1 MKPLSTTNFRNITII
16 AHVDHGKTTLVDALL
31 KQNNAFSDREEP
43 GELIMD
49 SNPLEK
55 EKGITI
61 LAKNTSIRY
70 KDVKVNIIDTPGHAD
85 FSGEVERVMNMADG
99 CILLVDAVDGPMPQT
114 RYVLQQ
120 AINYGLTTIVVI
132 NKIDRPQRR
141 PKDVLNQIDDLFLD
155 LATNDSQLDYPVLYA
170 SARDG
175 YAVLN
180 IDDETDDGISP
191 LLDVILDRVPSPTG
205 SDSDPF
211 QILVTALDHDDYAG
225 QIAIGKISRGTIS
238 QKSKAALIGTNGS
251 IANHTIENTFIFDGM
266 QKVKVPQASAGEIV
280 AITGLENVHIGDTI
294 TDHANPEPLPPIHVD
309 EPTVK
314 MTFGVNTSP
323 LMGKEGDYHTTRE
336 LYKRLNDELRT
347 NVGLRVSPTDNTDEF
362 NVSGRGELHLSILAE
377 TMRRE
382 GYEFQV
388 SQAKPI
394 FKTVDGKT
402 HEPFENLHIETNE
415 SHYGVLTENLN
426 RRLAVLEDVVND
438 GSGILRLRF
447 LIPTR
452 GLIGFRSFFQN
463 ATRGDGIMSST
474 FAGYQIKTG
483 NVSRST
489 QGFLVASQAG
499 ISVAFGLTNAQE
511 RGKTMIGAGKQVYE
525 GMIVGLHTRPADL
538 AVNVC
543 KEKKLTN
550 MRSSTADIITKLIKP
565 LELSLEESLDII
577 SEEELIEIT
586 PDHLRL
592 RKRILSTTERLRFE
606 KRTKQT
612 ATVIK

>member
-1 MKPLSTTNFRNITII
+1 LSTTNFRNITII

-31 KQNNAFSDREEP
+31 KQNNTFDDREEP

-141 PKDVLNQIDDLFLD
+141 PNDVLNQIDDLFLD
-155 LATNDSQLDYPVLYA
+155 LATNDDQLDYPVLYA

-180 IDDETDDGISP
+180 LDDQPDDGISP
-191 LLDVILDRVPSPTG
+191 LLDVILDRVPSPKG

-238 QKSKAALIGTNGS
+238 QKSKAAVIGANGS
-251 IANHTIENTFIFDGM
+251 ISNHTVENTFVFDGM
-266 QKVKVPQASAGEIV
+266 QKVKVSHASVGEIV

-294 TDHANPEPLPPIHVD
+294 ADHEHPEPLPPIHVD

-336 LYKRLNDELRT
+336 LYKRLKDELRT

-394 FKTVDGKT
+394 FKLIDGKT
-402 HEPFENLHIETNE
+402 HEPYETLHIETNE

-426 RRLAVLEDVVND
+426 HRLAVLEDVVND

-474 FAGYQIKTG
+474 FAGYKFKTG
-483 NVSRST
+483 TVSQST

-499 ISVAFGLTNAQE
+499 TSVAFGLTNAQE
-511 RGKTMIGAGKQVYE
+511 RGKTMISAGKQVYE
-525 GMIVGLHTRPADL
+525 GMIVGLHKRPTDL

-550 MRSSTADIITKLIKP
+550 MRSSTADITTKLIKP
-565 LELSLEESLDII
+565 IELSLEESLDII

-606 KRTKQT
+606 KRIKQT
-612 ATVIK
+612 AAATK

>member
-1 MKPLSTTNFRNITII
+1 MSITNLRNITII

-31 KQNNAFSDREEP
+31 KQTNIFSEREEP

-61 LAKNTSIRY
+61 LAKNASIKY
-70 KDVKVNIIDTPGHAD
+70 KDVKVNIIDTPGHED
-85 FSGEVERVMNMADG
+85 FSGEVDRVMNMADG
-99 CILLVDAVDGPMPQT
+99 CILLVDSVDGPMPQT
-114 RYVLQQ
+114 RYVLRQ
-120 AINYGLTTIVVI
+120 AINYGLVPIVVI

-141 PKDVLNQIDDLFLD
+141 PKEVLNQIDDLFLE
-155 LATNDSQLDYPVLYA
+155 LASNESELEYPVLYS

-180 IDDETDDGISP
+180 IDDKPNGISP
-191 LLDVILDRVPSPTG
+191 LLDVILDRVPPPTG
-205 SDSDPF
+205 SVSAPF
-211 QILVTALDHDDYAG
+211 QLLVTALDHDDYVG
-225 QIAIGKISRGTIS
+225 QIAIGKLSRGTIS
-238 QKSKAALIGTNGS
+238 QKSKASLIS
-251 IANHTIENTFIFDGM
+251 INRTISNHTIENTFVFDGM
-266 QKVKVPQASAGEIV
+266 RKTKVSHASAGEIV
-280 AITGLENVHIGDTI
+280 AITGLDNVHIGDTI
-294 TDHANPEPLPPIHVD
+294 ADAANPEPLPPIHID

-336 LYKRLNDELRT
+336 LYKRLIEELRT
-347 NVGLRVSPTDNTDEF
+347 NVSLRVSRTDNTDAF

-394 FKTVDGKT
+394 FKTIDGKIQ
-402 HEPFENLHIETNE
+402 EPFENLYIETSE
-415 SHYGVLTENLN
+415 SYYGVLIENLN
-426 RRLAVLEDVVND
+426 LRLAVLEDVIND
-438 GSGILRLRF
+438 GQGNLRLRF

-452 GLIGFRSFFQN
+452 GLIGFRSFLQN
-463 ATRGDGIMSST
+463 ATRGDGRMSST
-474 FAGYQIKTG
+474 FAGYKSKQGKIRRL
-483 NVSRST
+483 N

-511 RGKTMIGAGKQVYE
+511 RGKIMIDVGKQVYE

-538 AVNVC
+538 GVNVC

-550 MRSSTADIITKLIKP
+550 MRSSTADIVTKLIKP
-565 LELSLEESLDII
+565 VELSLEESLDII

-586 PDHLRL
+586 PQHLRL
-592 RKRILSTTERLRFE
+592 RKRILSTTERLRYE
-606 KRTKQT
+606 KK
-612 ATVIK
+612 ILLNP

>member
-1 MKPLSTTNFRNITII
+1 MSTTNLRNITII

-31 KQNNAFSDREEP
+31 KQNNAFGEREEP

-61 LAKNTSIRY
+61 LAKNTSIKY

-120 AINYGLTTIVVI
+120 AFNYGLTPIVVI

-141 PKDVLNQIDDLFLD
+141 PKDVLNQIDDLFLE
-155 LATNDSQLDYPVLYA
+155 LATDDSQLEYPVLYA

-180 IDDETDDGISP
+180 IDDYPDDGISP
-191 LLDVILDRVPSPTG
+191 LLDVILDRVPAPIG
-205 SDSDPF
+205 SASEPF
-211 QILVTALDHDDYAG
+211 QLLVTALDHDDYAG
-225 QIAIGKISRGTIS
+225 QIAIGKIKRGTIS
-238 QKSKAALIGTNGS
+238 QKSKASLISTDGS
-251 IANHTIENTFIFDGM
+251 ISNHTIENTFIFDGM
-266 QKVKVPQASAGEIV
+266 QKTKVSNASAGEIV

-294 TDHANPEPLPPIHVD
+294 ADPTDPEPLPPIRVD

-323 LMGKEGDYHTTRE
+323 LMGKDGDYHTTRE
-336 LYKRLNDELRT
+336 LYKRLNEELRT

-382 GYEFQV
+382 GYEFEV

-394 FKTVDGKT
+394 FKIVGGETQ
-402 HEPFENLHIETNE
+402 EPFENLHIETRE

-426 RRLAVLEDVVND
+426 RRLAVLEDVIND
-438 GSGILRLRF
+438 GSGSLRLRF

-474 FAGYQIKTG
+474 FSGYQNKKG
-483 NVSRST
+483 KVGRST

-499 ISVAFGLTNAQE
+499 MSVAFGLTNSQE
-511 RGKTMIGAGKQVYE
+511 RGKTMIDPGKQVYE
-525 GMIVGLHTRPADL
+525 GMIVGLHTRPTDL
-538 AVNVC
+538 VVNVC

-550 MRSSTADIITKLIKP
+550 MRSSTADIVTKLIKP
-565 LELSLEESLDII
+565 VELSLEESLDII

-586 PDHLRL
+586 PKHLRL
-592 RKRILSTTERLRFE
+592 RKRILPTTERLRYE
-606 KRTKQT
+606 KNASKSSI
-612 ATVIK
+612 AVK

>member
-180 IDDETDDGISP
+180 IDDQTDDGISP
-191 LLDVILDRVPSPTG
+191 LLDVILDRVASPTG

-266 QKVKVPQASAGEIV
+266 QKVKVPKASAGEIV

-336 LYKRLNDELRT
+336 LY
-347 NVGLRVSPTDNTDEF
+347 
-362 NVSGRGELHLSILAE
+362 
-377 TMRRE
+377 
-382 GYEFQV
+382 
-388 SQAKPI
+388 
-394 FKTVDGKT
+394 
-402 HEPFENLHIETNE
+402 
-415 SHYGVLTENLN
+415 
-426 RRLAVLEDVVND
+426 
-438 GSGILRLRF
+438 
-447 LIPTR
+447 
-452 GLIGFRSFFQN
+452 
-463 ATRGDGIMSST
+463 
-474 FAGYQIKTG
+474 
-483 NVSRST
+483 
-489 QGFLVASQAG
+489 
-499 ISVAFGLTNAQE
+499 
-511 RGKTMIGAGKQVYE
+511 
-525 GMIVGLHTRPADL
+525 
-538 AVNVC
+538 
-543 KEKKLTN
+543 
-550 MRSSTADIITKLIKP
+550 
-565 LELSLEESLDII
+565 LSLIHI
-577 SEEELIEIT
+577 
-586 PDHLRL
+586 
-592 RKRILSTTERLRFE
+592 
-606 KRTKQT
+606 
-612 ATVIK
+612 